1 MLGATLL
8 FSFNYWIAKGLMP
21 APFKPMQII
30 FFRVSGSLLLY
41 FLLDTLFLRKK
52 NRAVEKKDLLRLFFA
67 GLLGVA
73 LNQILFFSGL
83 NLTTPV
89 DTAIINSTN
98 PLMVLLISALLSS
111 EKLGVKNIIGIL
123 LGAAGATSLI
133 LYGKSESFLAGSI
146 NGNLLIITNTF
157 CWSLYLIV
165 AKPLF
170 AKYHPIQVMKWVFFV
185 GFVVSL
191 PFTFHDLQ
199 SLQIESV
206 SVKAIWSL
214 VYVIVGTTFL
224 AYLFITYGL
233 SNLSPAVVSVY
244 TYAQPALVAI
254 IGLVLLNEGLTFN
267 KMISFM
273 LVFVGIILAGRK

>member
-8 FSFNYWIAKGLMP
+8 FSINYWIAKGLMP
-21 APFKPMQII
+21 VPFKPMHII

-41 FLLDTLFLRKK
+41 FLFDSLFLRKK
-52 NRAVEKKDLLRLFFA
+52 NRAVEKKDLLRIFFA
-67 GLLGVA
+67 GVLGVA

-98 PLMVLLISALLSS
+98 PLMVLLISALLTSD
-111 EKLGVKNIIGIL
+111 KLGVKNIIGIL
-123 LGAAGATSLI
+123 LGATGATSLI
-133 LYGKSESFLAGSI
+133 LYDKTESFLEGSI
-146 NGNLLIITNTF
+146 NGNLLIMANTF

-185 GFVVSL
+185 GFLASV
-191 PFTFHDLQ
+191 PFTFQDLQ
-199 SLQIESV
+199 SIQLESV
-206 SVKAIWSL
+206 SPKAIWSL
-214 VYVIVGTTFL
+214 IYVIVGTTFL
-224 AYLFITYGL
+224 AYLLITYGL
-233 SNLSPAVVSVY
+233 SYLSPAIVSVY

-254 IGLVLLNEGLTFN
+254 IGFVLLNEGLTIS
-267 KMISFM
+267 KMISFL
-273 LVFVGIILAGRK
+273 LVFIGILLAGRK